1 MPPKPT
7 AQSEDCI
14 EVSEV
19 DLVFGKRPKLA
30 FQALD
35 QGQTRDEIQRKTN
48 QVVGVSQVS
57 LRVRTGEVL
66 VLMGL
71 SGSGKSSLLRCLNG
85 MNGRG
90 EGVLRG
96 KVLYRNSQTG
106 HVLDVMNCRER
117 DLREMRRHE
126 ISMVFQQFGL
136 MPWRTVFENV
146 AYPLEVQKVPRIER
160 AQRVM
165 EKLKLVGLESWQDRY
180 PHELSGGMQQRVGLA
195 RAFVTQA
202 PVLLMDEPFSAL
214 DPLHRKHLQDEV
226 LELQKTMKKTIVF
239 VSHDLNEAVRIG
251 TRIAIMNAGK
261 ILQVGSPAELMSN
274 PNCEEVS
281 RFTADVRLN

>member
-1 MPPKPT
+1 MPT
-7 AQSEDCI
+7 HDLDCI

-19 DLVFGKRPKLA
+19 DLVFGKNPKHA

-35 QGQTRDEIQRKTN
+35 QGQEREEIQRKTN
-48 QVVGVSQVS
+48 QVVGVSKVS
-57 LRVRTGEVL
+57 LNVRVGEVL

-90 EGVLRG
+90 QGSLRG
-96 KVLYRNSQTG
+96 RILYRNPLTG
-106 HVLDVMNCRER
+106 IAIDVIQCKERE
-117 DLREMRRHE
+117 LREMRRRE
-126 ISMVFQQFGL
+126 VSMVFQQFGL

-165 EKLKLVGLESWQDRY
+165 EKLKLVGLETWQNRY

-226 LELQKTMKKTIVF
+226 LQLQKTLKKTIVF

-251 TRIAIMNAGK
+251 TRIAIMDSGK
-261 ILQVGSPAELMSN
+261 ILQIGSPQDIIQN
-274 PNCEEVS
+274 PVCEKVS
-281 RFTADVRLN
+281 QFTADVRLH